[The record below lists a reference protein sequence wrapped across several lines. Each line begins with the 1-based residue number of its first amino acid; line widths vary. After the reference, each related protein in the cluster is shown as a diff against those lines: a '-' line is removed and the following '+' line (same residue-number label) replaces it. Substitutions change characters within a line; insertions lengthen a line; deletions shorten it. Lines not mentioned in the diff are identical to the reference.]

1 LFITRVKQDFFDQR
15 GAQGRSLERRETMK
29 KIGAFTTMVLMMAAM
44 IAGISAFCTE
54 PAKAFAQGSSGKVLL
69 IPREG
74 YSQDLDLVIT
84 KEVSVMTKLLNNAG
98 FTGYSHDLRI
108 SHHRSDPEN

>member
-1 LFITRVKQDFFDQR
+1 
-15 GAQGRSLERRETMK
+15 MK
-29 KIGAFTTMVLMMAAM
+29 KIGAFTTMVLMMTAI
-44 IAGISAFCTE
+44 IAGISLFCAE

-74 YSQDLDLVIT
+74 YSQDLDLVIS

-98 FTGYSHDLRI
+98 FTVDIATTLR
-108 SHHRSDPEN
+108 SLPSQVRPRKLKMLRGWPR